1 MVEGKKSINFIRGIL
16 YLLPA
21 IILMGIFT
29 FYPLFNTFIISFKE
43 SYNYMV
49 GSYKKIG
56 FGNYAKL
63 FQPGNSFFKFLINT
77 MVMTFVSVPISIT
90 ILIAVALNSIKS
102 LQKFFQTIFFLPYVT
117 NTIAIGMVFSI
128 MFESRQGLVNSIIE
142 SLGGSSVNWL
152 GGNPNAILLGTDV
165 FKDTFFGAQWFTSLI
180 VLLVYIVWNSLPF
193 KILILLS
200 ALQSIDKQYYQA
212 AQIDGTSKFRIFS
225 KITVPLL
232 SPQIFYLLI
241 TSFIGAFKEYTSVVA
256 IFGANA
262 QSIGQENNMATVVW
276 YIYSYIKG
284 SNATSPG
291 AMGYAAAGAVILFII
306 IMIFTG
312 IQNLISKK
320 KVHF

>member
-1 MVEGKKSINFIRGIL
+1 MMNKNKDNQTLTRVELEIMNHLWQINKPASVRE
-16 YLLPA
+16 LL
-21 IILMGIFT
+21 
-29 FYPLFNTFIISFKE
+29 E
-43 SYNYMV
+43 SYDAPKPAYTTIGTYM
-49 GSYKKIG
+49 KILTQKG
-56 FGNYAKL
+56 FVKPEKHEDDGKT
-63 FQPGNSFFKFLINT
+63 FFFRPLVSHEDYRRR
-77 MVMTFVSVPISIT
+77 VMSEV
-90 ILIAVALNSIKS
+90 
-102 LQKFFQTIFFLPYVT
+102 
-117 NTIAIGMVFSI
+117 
-128 MFESRQGLVNSIIE
+128 
-142 SLGGSSVNWL
+142 
-152 GGNPNAILLGTDV
+152 
-165 FKDTFFGAQWFTSLI
+165 KDTFFGAQWFTSLI